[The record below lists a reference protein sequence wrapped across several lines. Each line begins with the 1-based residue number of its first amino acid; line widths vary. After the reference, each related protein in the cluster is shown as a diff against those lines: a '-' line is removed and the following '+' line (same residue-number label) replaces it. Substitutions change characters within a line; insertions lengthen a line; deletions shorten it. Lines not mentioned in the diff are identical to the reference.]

1 FGPGLRSDFKS
12 TILKTGLYMKLN
24 VKIQSLAKIFI
35 DILGRRGIG
44 DNGCVYVECRNSMNY
59 PYKST
64 HKAKFLNFVFIFS
77 S

>member
-35 DILGRRGIG
+35 DIL
-44 DNGCVYVECRNSMNY
+44 VEGGLVLTDSGM
-59 PYKST
+59 
-64 HKAKFLNFVFIFS
+64 FLLPISEHVTVKPR
-77 S
+77 